1 MVYFYIQALCGCTVN
16 TPTLDGR
23 TIPMIFKDVIKPG
36 MKRRIPGEGLP
47 FPKNLN
53 QRGDLIIEFDV
64 RFPDRIP
71 QSSKSVLE
79 QILPI

>member
-1 MVYFYIQALCGCTVN
+1 MN
-16 TPTLDGR
+16 TPSLDGK
-23 TIPMIFKDVIKPG
+23 TIPMLFKDVIKPG

-47 FPKNLN
+47 FPKSPN

-71 QSSKSVLE
+71 QASKNVLE
-79 QILPI
+79 QVLPI